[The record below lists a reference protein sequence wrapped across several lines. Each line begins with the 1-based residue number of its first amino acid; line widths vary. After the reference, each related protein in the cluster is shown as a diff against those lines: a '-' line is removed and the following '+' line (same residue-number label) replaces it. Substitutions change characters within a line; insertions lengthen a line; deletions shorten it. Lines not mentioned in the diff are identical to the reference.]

1 MRLQSRRGME
11 LIHMKSH
18 QELIDSMIA
27 SGVLYSPSL
36 IKAFHRCN
44 RMYFV
49 PDELQS
55 ETYGD
60 YPLSIGM
67 GQTISQPTTVAIM
80 LELLRPQAGNKVLDI
95 GSGSGWT
102 TALLASA
109 VEPNGFVEGIERV
122 PSLVEYGRNSLK
134 RIRIENASIEFADP
148 HALGKPGNHYDR
160 ILVSASANE
169 LPRLL
174 IEQLNPGGILV
185 IPILES
191 VWRFTKREDG
201 KISSYELPGFR
212 FVPLITPN

>member
-1 MRLQSRRGME
+1 
-11 LIHMKSH
+11 MKTH
-18 QELIDSMIA
+18 QKLIDYMIA
-27 SGVLYSPSL
+27 SGVLYSPHL

-55 ETYGD
+55 ETYRD

-80 LELLRPQAGNKVLDI
+80 LELLHPQAGNSVLDI

-109 VEPNGFVEGIERV
+109 VEPNGFVEGLERI

-134 RIRIENASIEFADP
+134 RVHVTNASIDFTDP
-148 HALGKPGNHYDR
+148 HTLGKPGNYYDR
-160 ILVSASANE
+160 ILVSASADK
-169 LPRLL
+169 LPQTL
-174 IEQLNPGGILV
+174 IEQLSPGGILV

-191 VWRFTKREDG
+191 VWRFKKDEHG
-201 KISSYELPGFR
+201 KITSYELPGFR

>member
-1 MRLQSRRGME
+1 
-11 LIHMKSH
+11 
-18 QELIDSMIA
+18 MIA
-27 SGVLYSPSL
+27 SGVLYSPHL

-49 PDELQS
+49 PEELQS

-80 LELLRPQAGNKVLDI
+80 LEFLRPKAGNKVLDI

-102 TALLASA
+102 TALLACA
-109 VEPNGFVEGIERV
+109 VEPDGFVEGLERV

-134 RIRIENASIEFADP
+134 RVRIVNASIDFADP
-148 HALGKPGNHYDR
+148 HALGKPGHHYDR
-160 ILVSASANE
+160 ILVSASADK
-169 LPRLL
+169 LPQTL
-174 IEQLNPGGILV
+174 IEQLNPRGILV

-191 VWRFTKREDG
+191 IWRFVKSEDG
-201 KISSYELPGFR
+201 TISSYELPGFR
-212 FVPLITPN
+212 FVPLIYSD

>member
-1 MRLQSRRGME
+1 
-11 LIHMKSH
+11 MKTH
-18 QELIDSMIA
+18 QKLIDSMIA
-27 SGVLYSPSL
+27 SGVLYSPHL

-49 PDELQS
+49 PEELQS

-80 LELLRPQAGNKVLDI
+80 LEFLRPKAGNKVLDI

-102 TALLASA
+102 TALLACA
-109 VEPNGFVEGIERV
+109 VEPDGFVEGLERV

-134 RIRIENASIEFADP
+134 RVRIVNASIDFADP
-148 HALGKPGNHYDR
+148 HALGKPGHHYDR
-160 ILVSASANE
+160 ILVSASADK
-169 LPRLL
+169 LPQTL
-174 IEQLNPGGILV
+174 IEQLNPRGILV

-191 VWRFTKREDG
+191 IWRFVKSEDG
-201 KISSYELPGFR
+201 TISSYELPGFR
-212 FVPLITPN
+212 FVPLIYSD

>member
-1 MRLQSRRGME
+1 MQT
-11 LIHMKSH
+11 H
-18 QELIDSMIA
+18 QKLIDSMIA
-27 SGVLYSPSL
+27 SGVLYSPRL

-80 LELLRPQAGNKVLDI
+80 LELLRPQSGHKVLDI

-102 TALLASA
+102 TALLALA
-109 VEPNGFVEGIERV
+109 VEPNGFVEGLERV

-134 RIRIENASIEFADP
+134 RVRITNASIDFADP
-148 HALGKPGNHYDR
+148 DALGKPGHHYDR
-160 ILVSASANE
+160 ILVSASADK
-169 LPRLL
+169 LPKILL
-174 IEQLNPGGILV
+174 EQLNSGGILV
-185 IPILES
+185 IPILGS
-191 VWRFTKREDG
+191 IWRFIKKENKEIT
-201 KISSYELPGFR
+201 SQELPGFR
-212 FVPLITPN
+212 FVPLITPHETI

>member
-1 MRLQSRRGME
+1 MNT
-11 LIHMKSH
+11 H
-18 QELIDSMIA
+18 QKLIDSMIA

-49 PDELQS
+49 PEELQS

-67 GQTISQPTTVAIM
+67 GQTISQPTTVAII
-80 LELLRPQAGNKVLDI
+80 LELLRPQAGNNVLDI

-134 RIRIENASIEFADP
+134 RARIENASIEFANP
-148 HALGKPGNHYDR
+148 HALGKPGNRYDR
-160 ILVSASANE
+160 ILVSASASE
-169 LPRLL
+169 MPIALFD
-174 IEQLNPGGILV
+174 QLKSDGVLV
-185 IPILES
+185 IPVAES
-191 VWRFTKREDG
+191 IWRITKHKDG
-201 KISSYELPGFR
+201 KIDAYELPGFR
-212 FVPLITPN
+212 FVPLILS

>member
-1 MRLQSRRGME
+1 
-11 LIHMKSH
+11 MKTH
-18 QELIDSMIA
+18 QKLIDSMVA
-27 SGVLYSPSL
+27 SGVLHSPHL
-36 IKAFHRCN
+36 IKAFHQCN

-55 ETYGD
+55 ETYED

-80 LELLRPQAGNKVLDI
+80 LEFLRPQAGNKVLDI

-109 VEPNGFVEGIERV
+109 VEPNGFVEGLERV
-122 PSLVEYGRNSLK
+122 PSLVEYGKNSLK
-134 RIRIENASIEFADP
+134 RVRINNASIDFADP
-148 HALGKPGNHYDR
+148 HALGKPGHHYDR
-160 ILVSASANE
+160 ILVSASADK
-169 LPRLL
+169 LPETL

-191 VWRFTKREDG
+191 VWRFVKREDG
-201 KISSYELPGFR
+201 TISSYELPGFR
-212 FVPLITPN
+212 FVPLIYSA

>member
-1 MRLQSRRGME
+1 ME
-11 LIHMKSH
+11 LIPMKSH

-134 RIRIENASIEFADP
+134 RVRIENASIEFADP
-148 HALGKPGNHYDR
+148 HVLGKPGNHYDR
-160 ILVSASANE
+160 ILVSASADE
-169 LPRLL
+169 LPRTL

-185 IPILES
+185 IPIVES

>member
-1 MRLQSRRGME
+1 MRT
-11 LIHMKSH
+11 H
-18 QELIDSMIA
+18 QKLIDSMIA
-27 SGVLYSPSL
+27 SGVLYSPPL

-80 LELLRPQAGNKVLDI
+80 LELLRPHAGNSVLDI

-102 TALLASA
+102 TALLASV
-109 VEPNGFVEGIERV
+109 VEPDGFVEGLERV
-122 PSLVEYGRNSLK
+122 PSLVEYGRKSLK
-134 RIRIENASIEFADP
+134 RVRITNASIEFADP
-148 HALGKPGNHYDR
+148 HALGKPGHHYDR
-160 ILVSASANE
+160 ILVSASADK
-169 LPRLL
+169 LPETL

-191 VWRFTKREDG
+191 VWRFTKSEDG

-212 FVPLITPN
+212 FVPLIYST

>member
-1 MRLQSRRGME
+1 
-11 LIHMKSH
+11 MKTH
-18 QELIDSMIA
+18 QRLIDSMIA
-27 SGVLYSPSL
+27 SGVLYSPSI

-80 LELLRPQAGNKVLDI
+80 LELLHPVSGNKVLDL

-102 TALLASA
+102 TALLASI
-109 VEPNGFVEGIERV
+109 VGEKGFVEGIERV
-122 PSLVEYGRNSLK
+122 PSLVEYGRECLK
-134 RIRIENASIEFADP
+134 RVHIENASIEFAD
-148 HALGKPGNHYDR
+148 ADVLGKPGHHYDR
-160 ILVSASANE
+160 ILVSASAQE
-169 LPRLL
+169 LPETL

-191 VWRFTKREDG
+191 IWRFIKNKDG
-201 KISSYELPGFR
+201 KITSVELPGFR
-212 FVPLITPN
+212 FVPLIYSAW